1 VGCELLKF
9 RCRCVAVV
17 HHQILRMSVGQK
29 LLGESVARFVR
40 QRTATKPQA
49 PDYAKGKH
57 TFFAAARSTPS

>member
-1 VGCELLKF
+1 
-9 RCRCVAVV
+9 
-17 HHQILRMSVGQK
+17 MSVGQK

-57 TFFAAARSTPS
+57 TFFAASRSTPS